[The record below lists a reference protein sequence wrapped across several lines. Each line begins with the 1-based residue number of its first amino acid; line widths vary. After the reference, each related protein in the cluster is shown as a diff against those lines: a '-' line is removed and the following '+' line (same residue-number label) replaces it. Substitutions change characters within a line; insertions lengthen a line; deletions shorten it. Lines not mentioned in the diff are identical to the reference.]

1 MNIVTKCRDCQ
12 FFQKQTTKHANHLRS
27 IDLSWPFAIWGI
39 DIVAVLPRALRGFR
53 FLIVT
58 IDTFTKWMEAMSVVN
73 IMQKAA
79 IKFLQRIIYMFGVP
93 KWVLID
99 NGTRFKGGKFARC
112 CSDFGIK
119 HQPSSTVHP
128 QMNGQ
133 VELANRLILQGMKT
147 RIFNDLEAKGKN
159 WHKELP
165 SMLWAL
171 RTNIN
176 RTTIDTPFHLVYGV
190 DAVLPPE
197 IFLELARVAQF
208 NKDQAEAR
216 ELDSNLLEE
225 KRDTA
230 LANVR
235 KYQESLKRH
244 YNKSVVSRELEI
256 RDLVLKKDI
265 RNKDKHKFSSSWEGP
280 SIVVDIAALGA
291 YVAEVDDSVLP
302 NT

>member
-1 MNIVTKCRDCQ
+1 VGV
-12 FFQKQTTKHANHLRS
+12 
-27 IDLSWPFAIWGI
+27 LS
-39 DIVAVLPRALRGFR
+39 RALGGFR
-53 FLIVT
+53 FLIVA

-73 IMQKAA
+73 IMQEAA

-93 KWVLID
+93 KWILID

-112 CSDFGIK
+112 CSDFGIN

-133 VELANRLILQGMKT
+133 VELANRLILQWMKT

-176 RTTIDTPFHLVYGV
+176 RATIDTPFHLVYEA

-197 IFLELARVAQF
+197 IFLESARVAQF

-225 KRDTA
+225 KCNTA

-256 RDLVLKKDI
+256 GDLVLKKDI

-291 YVAEVDDSVLP
+291 YVAEVDDGVLP